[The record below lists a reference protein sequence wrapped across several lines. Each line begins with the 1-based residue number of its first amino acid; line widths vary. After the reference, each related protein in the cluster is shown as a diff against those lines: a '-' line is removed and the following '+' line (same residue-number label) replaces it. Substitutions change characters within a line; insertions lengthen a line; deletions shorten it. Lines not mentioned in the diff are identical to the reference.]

1 MPSLAQ
7 VREDMEARVRLAI
20 QDSGLDPMTRPTEF
34 RDFLDDLAS
43 EVWIHHG
50 GQAGSDEHIGIA
62 RDLHQAIAGFGP
74 LQQFFDDPTV
84 EEVWL
89 NEPGRIFVARS
100 GNSELTTVVLSDR
113 EVRDLVER
121 MLRASG
127 RRIDVS
133 SPFVDAILP
142 DGSRLHVVIPDI
154 TRRHWSVNIRRFVL
168 RPSRVHELVSLG
180 TLSEQAAVFLHA
192 AVASGLNIVVAGGT
206 QAGKTTLLNALL
218 GSLDSGERVVSCEEV
233 FELRLAHVDWVA
245 MQTRDVSLDGTG
257 EVSLRRL
264 IREALRMRPTR
275 IVVGEVRQGEALDL
289 LIAMNSGMP
298 AMATVHANS
307 ARDAVLK
314 LCTLP
319 LLSGQNIPADF
330 VLPTVASSVDL
341 VIHAASQR
349 DGRRRITEIVGL
361 SGRIEDGVIEL
372 AEIFATG
379 RSGLE
384 RRSGFPP
391 HADRFADAGFD
402 LATLLVASGSA
413 RSEGAA

>member
-7 VREDMEARVRLAI
+7 VRQDVEARVRLAI
-20 QDSGLDPMTRPTEF
+20 HESGLDPMTQPGEF
-34 RDFLDDLAS
+34 RSFLDDVSS

-50 GQAGSDEHIGIA
+50 GQAGADEQIEIA
-62 RDLHQAIAGFGP
+62 RAMHQAIAGFGP
-74 LQQFFDDPTV
+74 LQPLFDDPGV

-89 NEPGRIFVARS
+89 NEPGRVFVARNGS
-100 GNSELTTVVLSDR
+100 PELTTVVLHER

-154 TRRHWSVNIRRFVL
+154 TRQHWSVNIRRFVL
-168 RPSRVHELVSLG
+168 RPARVHDLVPLG
-180 TLSEQAAVFLHA
+180 TLSAQAADFLHA
-192 AVASGLNIVVAGGT
+192 AVAAGLNIVVAGGT

-218 GSLDSGERVVSCEEV
+218 GGLDASERVVSCEEV
-233 FELRLAHVDWVA
+233 FELHLAHVDWVA
-245 MQTRDVSLDGTG
+245 MQTRDQSLDGTG
-257 EVSLRRL
+257 EISLRRL
-264 IREALRMRPTR
+264 IRESLRMRPTR

-298 AMATVHANS
+298 AMATIHANS
-307 ARDAVLK
+307 ARDALLK

-319 LLSGQNIPADF
+319 LLSGQNIPAEF
-330 VLPTVASSVDL
+330 VIPTVASSVDL

-349 DGRRRITEIVGL
+349 DGVRRVTEIVGI
-361 SGRIEDGVIEL
+361 SGRSQNGVIEQS
-372 AEIFATG
+372 EIFAVG
-379 RSGLE
+379 PAGLE
-384 RRSGFPP
+384 RRTGFPP
-391 HADRFADAGFD
+391 HGPRFANAGFD
-402 LATLLVASGSA
+402 LASILGSGGPTSTERAS
-413 RSEGAA
+413 

>member
-1 MPSLAQ
+1 MPTLAQ
-7 VREDMEARVRLAI
+7 VRQDMEARVRLAI
-20 QDSGLDPMTRPTEF
+20 QDSGLDPMTRPAEF
-34 RDFLDDLAS
+34 RSFLDELAS

-50 GQAGSDEHIGIA
+50 GQAGAEEQLDIA
-62 RDLHQAIAGFGP
+62 RDLHQSIAGFGP

-89 NEPGRIFVARS
+89 NEPGRVFIARD
-100 GNSELTTVVLSDR
+100 GKSELTTVVLHER
-113 EVRDLVER
+113 EVRELVER

-133 SPFVDAILP
+133 SPFVDAVLP

-168 RPSRVHELVSLG
+168 RPSRVQDLVAIG
-180 TLSEQAAVFLHA
+180 TLSDQAAAFLHA
-192 AVASGLNIVVAGGT
+192 SIASGLNVVVAGGT

-218 GSLDSGERVVSCEEV
+218 GSLDSGERVISCEEV

-245 MQTRDVSLDGTG
+245 MQTRDMSLDGTG

-298 AMATVHANS
+298 ALATVHANS

-319 LLSGQNIPADF
+319 LLAGQNIPADF
-330 VLPTVASSVDL
+330 VIPTVASSVDL
-341 VIHAASQR
+341 VIHVATQY
-349 DGRRRITEIVGL
+349 DGSRAITEIVGL
-361 SGRIEDGVIEL
+361 SGRVEQGVIEL
-372 AEIFATG
+372 AEIFAMG
-379 RSGLE
+379 PVGLE
-384 RRSGFPP
+384 RRGGHPP
-391 HADRFADAGFD
+391 HAERVPRTGFD
-402 LATLLVASGSA
+402 LASLLAVSPRRTERVA
-413 RSEGAA
+413 

>member
-7 VREDMEARVRLAI
+7 VRQDVEARVRLAI
-20 QDSGLDPMTRPTEF
+20 HESGLDPMTQPGEF
-34 RDFLDDLAS
+34 RSFLDDVSS

-50 GQAGSDEHIGIA
+50 GQAGAEEQIEIA
-62 RDLHQAIAGFGP
+62 RAMHQAIAGFGP
-74 LQQFFDDPTV
+74 LQPLFDDPGV

-89 NEPGRIFVARS
+89 NEPGRVFVARNGS
-100 GNSELTTVVLSDR
+100 PELTTVVLHER

-154 TRRHWSVNIRRFVL
+154 TRQHWSVNIRRFVL
-168 RPSRVHELVSLG
+168 RPARVHDLVPLG
-180 TLSEQAAVFLHA
+180 TLSAQAADFLHA
-192 AVASGLNIVVAGGT
+192 AVAAGLNIVVAGGT

-218 GSLDSGERVVSCEEV
+218 GGLDASERVVSCEEV
-233 FELRLAHVDWVA
+233 FELHLAHVDWVA
-245 MQTRDVSLDGTG
+245 MQTRDQSLDGTG
-257 EVSLRRL
+257 EISLRRL
-264 IREALRMRPTR
+264 IRESLRMRPTR

-298 AMATVHANS
+298 AMATIHANS
-307 ARDAVLK
+307 ARDALLK

-319 LLSGQNIPADF
+319 LLSGQNIPAEF
-330 VLPTVASSVDL
+330 VIPTVASSVDL

-349 DGRRRITEIVGL
+349 DGVRRVTEIVGI
-361 SGRIEDGVIEL
+361 SGRSQNGVIEQS
-372 AEIFATG
+372 EIFAVG
-379 RSGLE
+379 PAGLE
-384 RRSGFPP
+384 RRTGFPP
-391 HADRFADAGFD
+391 HGPRFANAGFD
-402 LATLLVASGSA
+402 LASILGSGGPTSTERAS
-413 RSEGAA
+413 